1 MGSRGVRH
9 QPCIV
14 GQWGG
19 QVDWVHRPQSSWMH
33 WHWALSHLGA
43 MTDKQ
48 VPSTQQ
54 RWIKISNSMSRHTLM
69 AQTRGLQYT
78 RPTNG
83 VLIEFQIQG
92 KSLSLQFRE
101 IKCWVLLMPL
111 LYQAWFNQGVDPE
124 VINEGVTH
132 APDTGLRTKLVWSQ
146 DLVTGQTK
154 HMKLWNGRT
163 INGLSQLYQQL
174 WW

>member
-1 MGSRGVRH
+1 
-9 QPCIV
+9 
-14 GQWGG
+14 
-19 QVDWVHRPQSSWMH
+19 MH

-69 AQTRGLQYT
+69 ALTRGVQYT
-78 RPTNG
+78 RPTNS
-83 VLIEFQIQG
+83 VLIEFQIQR

-111 LYQAWFNQGVDPE
+111 LYQAWFNRGVDPEVINEGVTHAPDTGFPE

-146 DLVTGQTK
+146 DLVTGQPK